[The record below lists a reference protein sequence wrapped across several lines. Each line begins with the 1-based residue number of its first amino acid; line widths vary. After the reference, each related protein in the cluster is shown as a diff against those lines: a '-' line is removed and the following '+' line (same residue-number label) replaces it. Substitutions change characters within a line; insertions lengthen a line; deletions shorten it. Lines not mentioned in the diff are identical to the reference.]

1 MERKAKAE
9 SAKSEPKGRASK
21 KGGQDGT
28 TSAEDNK
35 RKREDDDMIEEFT
48 VRMHDVLGN
57 ERLTLFGADAL
68 NAINYTMER
77 VPFRQ
82 HRMDQVVMAFDL
94 SAHFGLDGPLKT
106 KLVSPRT
113 RHGPSRQHIKN
124 SLNRAHALQARVSD
138 PDLLLHTLG
147 PKNSNFDSCGSANG
161 EDGEG
166 DWIVFG
172 RFQDSEAYI

>member
-77 VPFRQ
+77 VPFRRVPFRQ
-82 HRMDQVVMAFDL
+82 LLIFLPILGWMD
-94 SAHFGLDGPLKT
+94 PLRQSW
-106 KLVSPRT
+106 SPQEHGMDHPDSTSRT
-113 RHGPSRQHIKN
+113 
-124 SLNRAHALQARVSD
+124 V
-138 PDLLLHTLG
+138 
-147 PKNSNFDSCGSANG
+147 
-161 EDGEG
+161 
-166 DWIVFG
+166 
-172 RFQDSEAYI
+172 